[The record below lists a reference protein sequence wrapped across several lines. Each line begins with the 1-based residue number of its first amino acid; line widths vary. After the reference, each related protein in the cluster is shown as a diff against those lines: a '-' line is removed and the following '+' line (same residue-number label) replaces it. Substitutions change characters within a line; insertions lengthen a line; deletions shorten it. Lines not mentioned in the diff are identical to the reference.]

1 MPGYSKSINKINAEI
16 LDVKHNEKGKK
27 KNFSK
32 SSENDLNKHW
42 EILLEL
48 WYKHWK
54 IFAFQSVREE
64 KAK

>member
-42 EILLEL
+42 
-48 WYKHWK
+48 K